1 VNKILL
7 IGRLTKDTEL
17 RYSQS
22 VSAQSGEQLAICRF
36 NLAVDRRGKDKG
48 ADFPS
53 CIAFGKNAENINKF
67 FKKGNKI
74 VIEGRIQTGN
84 YTDKNGNKV
93 YTTDVIVESWEFV
106 ESGNKEE
113 TPAPAASDDGFM
125 NIPDGI
131 DELPFN

>member
-1 VNKILL
+1 MNKTIL
-7 IGRLTKDTEL
+7 IGRMTKDPEL
-17 RYSQS
+17 RYSQAAEP
-22 VSAQSGEQLAICRF
+22 VAICRF
-36 NLAVDRRGKDKG
+36 NMAVDRRGKDQP

-74 VIEGRIQTGN
+74 AIEGRIQTGN

-106 ESGNKEE
+106 ESTGEKKEE
-113 TPAPAASDDGFM
+113 TPQTDAAGFAD
-125 NIPDGI
+125 IPSEGI
-131 DELPFN
+131 EELPFN

>member
-1 VNKILL
+1 MNKLVL
-7 IGRLTKDTEL
+7 IGRLTKDTDL
-17 RYSQS
+17 RYSQAAEP
-22 VSAQSGEQLAICRF
+22 VAICRF

-74 VIEGRIQTGN
+74 AIEGRIQTGN

-106 ESGNKEE
+106 ESTGNKEE
-113 TPAPAASDDGFM
+113 APTETANDDFM
-125 NIPDGI
+125 NIPEGI

>member
-1 VNKILL
+1 MNKLVL
-7 IGRLTKDTEL
+7 IGRLTKDTDL
-17 RYSQS
+17 RYSQAAEP
-22 VSAQSGEQLAICRF
+22 VAICRF

-74 VIEGRIQTGN
+74 ALIGHIQTGS
-84 YTDKNGNKV
+84 YEGKNGKV
-93 YTTDVIVESWEFV
+93 YTTDVIVDEWEFV
-106 ESGNKEE
+106 ESAGTKEE
-113 TPAPAASDDGFM
+113 TPATDENGFA

-131 DELPFN
+131 DELPFA

>member
-1 VNKILL
+1 MCSITIAIDRPQRQDGDKQTDFPRVQVFGKTAENVCKFCEKGRL
-7 IGRLTKDTEL
+7 IG
-17 RYSQS
+17 
-22 VSAQSGEQLAICRF
+22 
-36 NLAVDRRGKDKG
+36 
-48 ADFPS
+48 
-53 CIAFGKNAENINKF
+53 
-67 FKKGNKI
+67 
-74 VIEGRIQTGN
+74 IEGRIQTGN
-84 YTDKNGNKV
+84 YTDNNGNKV

>member
-1 VNKILL
+1 MNTVIL
-7 IGRLTKDTEL
+7 IGRMTKDPEL
-17 RYSQS
+17 RYSQAAEP
-22 VSAQSGEQLAICRF
+22 VAICRF

-74 VIEGRIQTGN
+74 AIEGRIQTGN

-93 YTTDVIVESWEFV
+93 YTTDVIVEGWEFV

-113 TPAPAASDDGFM
+113 TPAPAETANDDFM
-125 NIPDGI
+125 NIADGI

>member
-1 VNKILL
+1 MNHIALL
-7 IGRLTKDTEL
+7 GRFTKDPEL
-17 RYSQS
+17 RYSQAAEP
-22 VSAQSGEQLAICRF
+22 VAICRF
-36 NLAVDRRGKDKG
+36 NMAVDRRGKDQP

-74 VIEGRIQTGN
+74 AIEGRIQTGN

-106 ESGNKEE
+106 ESTGNKEE
-113 TPAPAASDDGFM
+113 TPQTDAAGFAD
-125 NIPDGI
+125 IPSEGI
-131 DELPFN
+131 EELPFN

>member
-1 VNKILL
+1 MNTVIL
-7 IGRLTKDTEL
+7 IGRMTKDPEL
-17 RYSQS
+17 RYSQ
-22 VSAQSGEQLAICRF
+22 AAEPIAICRF

-74 VIEGRIQTGN
+74 AIEGRLQTGN

-93 YTTDVIVESWEFV
+93 YTTDVIVEGWEFV

-113 TPAPAASDDGFM
+113 TPAPVETDDFM
-125 NIPDGI
+125 NIADGI